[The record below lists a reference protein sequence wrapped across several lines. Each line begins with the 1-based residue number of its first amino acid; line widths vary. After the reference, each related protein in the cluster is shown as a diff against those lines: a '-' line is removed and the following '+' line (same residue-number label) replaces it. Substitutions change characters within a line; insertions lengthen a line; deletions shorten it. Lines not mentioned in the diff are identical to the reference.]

1 MRNRAVFTQ
10 VGFGLGYRF
19 LHCGKG
25 FEAHTSSC
33 VWVLGASQKRSAQV
47 FQRKRPLPPQDQ
59 RVGAMEPVGIAVLV
73 HIFAAMGEILG
84 I

>member
-1 MRNRAVFTQ
+1 MRDRAVFTQ
-10 VGFGLGYRF
+10 AGFGLGYRF
-19 LHCGKG
+19 LHRGKG
-25 FEAHTSSC
+25 LEAHTSGC

-59 RVGAMEPVGIAVLV
+59 WVGAMAPVGIAVLV
-73 HIFAAMGEILG
+73 HIFGAMGKILG

>member
-10 VGFGLGYRF
+10 AGFGLGYRF

-33 VWVLGASQKRSAQV
+33 VWVLGASQKRSH
-47 FQRKRPLPPQDQ
+47 Q
-59 RVGAMEPVGIAVLV
+59 RVNAEMLSNGA
-73 HIFAAMGEILG
+73 GEEG
-84 I
+84 ENDKD